1 MSQAKQNAKKVEKVA
16 KAKVAKQRSVANTKI
31 DVATDTDQDN
41 FILIIRNGRT
51 CTVQPV
57 EYKNRRSVELAKKS
71 LEYGNVKVMAM
82 RKSAYVEYQA
92 KKANI
97 YKEALATRTSLDER
111 RKVLQAAITNLV
123 NLKNDA
129 ENSNDPGFTRQEIL
143 DKLAAKRGELKGLET
158 KAKIVQETIDNP
170 LIFA

>member
-16 KAKVAKQRSVANTKI
+16 KPKVAKQRSVANTKI
-31 DVATDTDQDN
+31 DVATDSTQDN
-41 FILIIRNGRT
+41 FILIVRNGRT

-111 RKVLQAAITNLV
+111 RKVLQATIANLV
-123 NLKNDA
+123 NLKEEANP
-129 ENSNDPGFTRQEIL
+129 SSRQEIL

-158 KAKIVQETIDNP
+158 KAKIVQEIIDNP

>member
-111 RKVLQAAITNLV
+111 RKVLQATIANLV
-123 NLKNDA
+123 NLKEEANP
-129 ENSNDPGFTRQEIL
+129 SSRQEIL

-158 KAKIVQETIDNP
+158 KAKIVQEIIDNP